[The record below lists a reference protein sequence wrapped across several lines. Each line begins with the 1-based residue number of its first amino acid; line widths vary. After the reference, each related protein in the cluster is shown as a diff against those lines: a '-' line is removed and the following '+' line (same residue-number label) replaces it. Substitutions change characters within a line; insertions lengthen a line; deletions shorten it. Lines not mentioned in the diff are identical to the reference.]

1 MLMARAHRMLSCMN
15 LGSIC
20 SREVVIAAID
30 DLIDWQ
36 AGEPDGI
43 SRLIKRQLRARSQGA
58 PGVRT

>member
-1 MLMARAHRMLSCMN
+1 MN